1 MFKAEAGG
9 SDVLVGMAA
18 PAMDGSGCAPIIPP
32 ELRQLFDR
40 RHRERRTGREPPIL
54 EQKLRVGVKPQR
66 VPEDLGRRIAVL
78 CPAFCHAGACTR
90 LVISQ
95 W

>member
-1 MFKAEAGG
+1 M
-9 SDVLVGMAA
+9 LVGMAA
-18 PAMDGSGCAPIIPP
+18 PATDGERLRANHPH

-40 RHRERRTGREPPIL
+40 QHRERRAGREPPIL
-54 EQKLRVGVKPQR
+54 EQKLRVAVKPQR

-78 CPAFCHAGACTR
+78 CPAFCHAGAFTR